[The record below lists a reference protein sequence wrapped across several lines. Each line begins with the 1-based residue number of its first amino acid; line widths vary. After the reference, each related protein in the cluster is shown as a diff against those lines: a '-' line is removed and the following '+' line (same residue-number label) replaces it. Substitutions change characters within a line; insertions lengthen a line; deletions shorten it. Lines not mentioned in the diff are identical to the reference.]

1 MSLIEQSWDLAIAG
15 PNKMPVQKTEKYIF
29 YIIFMTEFIINENYL
44 LYFVIVYIENNF
56 LKFNKN
62 KLIYK

>member
-1 MSLIEQSWDLAIAG
+1 MSLIEQSLDLAIAG
-15 PNKMPVQKTEKYIF
+15 PNKRPVQKTEQYTF
-29 YIIFMTEFIINENYL
+29 YIIYMTEFIINENYL